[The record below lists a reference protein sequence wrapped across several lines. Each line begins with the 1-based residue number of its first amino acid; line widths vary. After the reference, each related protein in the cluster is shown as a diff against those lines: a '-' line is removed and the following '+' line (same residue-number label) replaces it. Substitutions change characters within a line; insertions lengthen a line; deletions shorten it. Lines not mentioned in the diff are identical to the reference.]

1 MTIFTFLYVSFFR
14 VTGSYFT
21 CDSFYVPYRF
31 MWPDTSGFVMVV
43 AISQLSTKVTYG
55 FHMVFFIYGPTL
67 QLTLRTYILGWVSTS
82 KTIFGHWTRF
92 WYREVRNTPPF
103 TLLYFFLKILSICST
118 SFAISSLKIHLLS
131 WWPTFRVNLMEIFI
145 FYYKLSWDD
154 VIMILE
160 ASFILNSI
168 N

>member
-1 MTIFTFLYVSFFR
+1 
-14 VTGSYFT
+14 
-21 CDSFYVPYRF
+21 
-31 MWPDTSGFVMVV
+31 MWPGTSWFVMVV

-103 TLLYFFLKILSICST
+103 TLLYFFMKILSICST

-131 WWPTFRVNLMEIFI
+131 WWPNFRVNLMEIFI

-154 VIMILE
+154 AIVILE
-160 ASFILNSI
+160 ASLFLNSI